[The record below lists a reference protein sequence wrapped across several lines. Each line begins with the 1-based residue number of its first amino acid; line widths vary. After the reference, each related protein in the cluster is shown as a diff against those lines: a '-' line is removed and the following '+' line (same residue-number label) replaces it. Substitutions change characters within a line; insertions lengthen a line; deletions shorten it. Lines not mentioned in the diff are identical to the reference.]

1 MIIAAKI
8 TKKCEATYAKM
19 NTENTTDQPIP
30 MLNNTTLK
38 VQGMKVL
45 AESLGLVDAER
56 FIALMRREPFDYT
69 EWQRE
74 LYRDVPLETF
84 LKNADDFR
92 NKRETS

>member
-1 MIIAAKI
+1 
-8 TKKCEATYAKM
+8 
-19 NTENTTDQPIP
+19 

-38 VQGMKVL
+38 VQGMKIL

-74 LYRDVPLETF
+74 LYRDVPLKTF
-84 LKNADDFR
+84 LQNADDFR
-92 NKRETS
+92 NKRETP